1 MQNHSDDNKWKILK
15 SEYLFKRPWLTAR
28 LDMVQLPDGRVNPEY
43 YVLEYPDWVNV
54 IAITKDGQF
63 VMERQYRH
71 AAGVT
76 CYELPCGV
84 MEEGETPLEA
94 AKRELLEET
103 GYANGE
109 WTQLMSLSPNSSS
122 VTNMSHSFLAVGV
135 EKVSDQHLDATEDL
149 SVHLLTKEEVWDLLD
164 NNKIIQALMVAPLM
178 KYFLKNP
185 IQK

>member
-1 MQNHSDDNKWKILK
+1 LKCKWLNVRKDAVSLPNGVELDD
-15 SEYLFKRPWLTAR
+15 F
-28 LDMVQLPDGRVNPEY
+28 
-43 YVLEYPDWVNV
+43 YVLEYPTWVNV
-54 IAITKDGQF
+54 IAINEDGLF

-76 CYELPCGV
+76 CFELPCGV